1 MLDSPADLT
10 LPRPESTTARRILGG
25 YLKVCA
31 KDLAQIP
38 MGRFPAPIFDGFADV
53 RARFL
58 GLLRGPKAGLV
69 YATLRRP
76 AISVLIRCLHRELWG
91 DGQVERLDNMLSEL
105 TNLLWLELWLADE
118 LPSGGVQLRQGTQ
131 RVYVVGLGLCI
142 DLAGD
147 TRLGLL
153 PGQLV
158 FTEGTTRKL
167 LDVADLAALA
177 DEPSDAAP
185 SSDLPAAITRVHFTI
200 RGNVALVITDNNP
213 LADQE
218 AHPDKEGNAIDL
230 GDRSPEEWASALGA
244 ALALVE
250 RYYPELADEMQ
261 LVMHAYH
268 PVGFH
273 EAQHLSASYA
283 EAIGAAYVSLHPDKM
298 TLVEALIH
306 EFCHNKINALFAQDA
321 VLKNAFEPLFSSP
334 VRPDP
339 RPLYGVLLAVHA
351 FVPVAE
357 LYRRMADAQ
366 ADEWKSPT
374 FGARHQAIVAKN
386 LEGIA
391 TLTENAETT
400 PTGAWCLAELV
411 KWRDAQQR
419 R

>member
-10 LPRPESTTARRILGG
+10 LPRAGSTTARRILGG

-31 KDLAQIP
+31 RDLAQIP
-38 MGRFPAPIFDGFADV
+38 MGRFPAPLFDGFADA

-76 AISVLIRCLHRELWG
+76 AVSVLIRCLHRELWG
-91 DGQVERLDNMLSEL
+91 DGEVHRLDTMLREL

-118 LPSGGVQLRQGTQ
+118 LPSGGVQLSKDTE
-131 RVYVVGLGLCI
+131 RVYLVGLGLTI
-142 DLAGD
+142 ELAAG
-147 TRLGLL
+147 TRLGLM
-153 PGQLV
+153 PAQLV
-158 FTEGTTRKL
+158 FSPGTTT
-167 LDVADLAALA
+167 LDRSQLTTLAST
-177 DEPSDAAP
+177 PSDA
-185 SSDLPAAITRVHFTI
+185 LPDVPATIQRVHFPI
-200 RGNVALVITDNNP
+200 SGGIALVTTDNNP

-218 AHPDKEGNAIDL
+218 AHPDKDGNTLDL
-230 GDRSPEEWASALGA
+230 GGRSAEEWATT
-244 ALALVE
+244 LATGFDLVE
-250 RYYPELADEMQ
+250 RYYPELAAEMQ

-273 EAQHLSASYA
+273 TERHLSASYA
-283 EAIGAAYVSLHPDKM
+283 EAIGAAYVSLHPDQM
-298 TLVEALIH
+298 TLTEAIVH

-321 VLKNAFEPLFSSP
+321 LLKNAFEPLFSSP

-357 LYRRMADAQ
+357 LYRRMLEADAAQ
-366 ADEWKSPT
+366 AQAPGFS
-374 FGARHQAIVAKN
+374 ARHQAIIDKN

-391 TLTENAETT
+391 TLLTNAETT
-400 PTGAWCLAELV
+400 PTGAWCLAELAE
-411 KWRDAQQR
+411 WRDAQHR
-419 R
+419 K